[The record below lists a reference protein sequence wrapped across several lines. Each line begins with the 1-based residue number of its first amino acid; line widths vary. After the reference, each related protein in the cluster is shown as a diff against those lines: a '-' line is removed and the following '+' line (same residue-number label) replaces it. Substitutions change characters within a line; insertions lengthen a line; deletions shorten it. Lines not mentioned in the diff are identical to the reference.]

1 MHRAPSFLLS
11 ALVAGCAT
19 TADVDR
25 AVAPGMSSSEVAS
38 RVGKPTTVGKLVD
51 GGAYWDYS
59 RQPYYIER
67 VAFGPDDRVRDV
79 RNLLTEANFE
89 NLKPGMTPD
98 DVLATVGPAFVFN
111 RYGNGTTVWT
121 YRYKDLGI
129 YKLLHVTFDASAR
142 MLRYETQWDPNVY
155 SRKDRGGK

>member
-1 MHRAPSFLLS
+1 MSRAASAMLS
-11 ALVAGCAT
+11 ALLFGCAT
-19 TADVDR
+19 ADVYR
-25 AVAPGMSSSEVAS
+25 VVTPGMAGSEVVQ
-38 RVGKPTTVGKLVD
+38 RVGKPTTAGKLAD

-59 RQPYYIER
+59 RQPYYTER
-67 VAFGPDDRVRDV
+67 VVFGADDRVREL

-89 NLKPGMTPD
+89 NLRTGMTPD

-111 RYGNGTTVWT
+111 QYANGTTVWS

-129 YKLLHVTFDASAR
+129 YKLLHVTFDPSSR

-155 SRKDRGGK
+155 SKRDRGGK